1 MISLL
6 IGGLPILIYEIWITQ
21 TDPLLANWNAQNMT
35 ISPPVWDLSISL
47 GIALILAALGAWVTW
62 KKRNS
67 AARILIVWSCLGLLM
82 LYLPL
87 GLQRRF
93 MLGLYVPLAGLAG
106 IGLDFMLPR
115 RKGLAAAAICLVA
128 IMVIPTNLMILMGGI
143 QAIQIKDSRLYLT
156 SEEKQGLDWI
166 AANTPQK
173 ALILASP
180 EMGLYIPAY
189 TGRRVIYGHPFE
201 TVNAEQMYA
210 RVIEFFDGSNDKED
224 LSALSDVDYVY
235 YGPKERNIGEMM
247 TGPEFIEVFSTQDLQ
262 IFKIKSLLELPFEK
276 SVELITIGSPIK

>member
-1 MISLL
+1 
-6 IGGLPILIYEIWITQ
+6 
-21 TDPLLANWNAQNMT
+21 
-35 ISPPVWDLSISL
+35 
-47 GIALILAALGAWVTW
+47 
-62 KKRNS
+62 
-67 AARILIVWSCLGLLM
+67 
-82 LYLPL
+82 
-87 GLQRRF
+87 
-93 MLGLYVPLAGLAG
+93 
-106 IGLDFMLPR
+106 
-115 RKGLAAAAICLVA
+115 
-128 IMVIPTNLMILMGGI
+128 
-143 QAIQIKDSRLYLT
+143 
-156 SEEKQGLDWI
+156 LDWI

-235 YGPKERNIGEMM
+235 YGLKERNIGEMM